1 MGYNIEYQRETNM
14 SKRSTVSPDK
24 TAIQKL
30 AGLAGKE
37 VAVPTRSTVAIR
49 KAQLLADLDGFDGP
63 RLWQLKEELS
73 SFVDLITMS
82 IGDGAVLDESNAFTL
97 MTQALS
103 RRTIT
108 EFMEVCNGRIKEIVF
123 SHLNAMFEEDGED
136 DPEAVSGSIEVP
148 SLGMRFAREGAGRTT
163 PSVDEGILRE
173 ALGDRWKEVYHEE
186 TIPAQKVRTLDY
198 DRLWELVGEEPEL
211 MEKLRDALEPG
222 AIKNARLVIRPM
234 DT

>member
-1 MGYNIEYQRETNM
+1 M
-14 SKRSTVSPDK
+14 SKRSTVSPNK
-24 TAIQKL
+24 TSLQKL

-37 VAVPTRSTVAIR
+37 VAKPTRSTVAMR

-82 IGDGAVLDESNAFTL
+82 IGDGAILDESNAFTL

-103 RRTIT
+103 RRNIT
-108 EFMEVCNGRIKEIVF
+108 EFMEVCHSRIKEVFF
-123 SHLNAMFEEDGED
+123 SHLNATFEEEGEE
-136 DPEAVSGSIEVP
+136 DPEAVSGSVEVP
-148 SLGMRFAREGAGRTT
+148 SLGMKFCREGAGRTT

-173 ALGDRWKEVYHEE
+173 ALGDRWKEVYREE
-186 TIPAQKVRTLDY
+186 IIPAQKIRTLDY
-198 DRLWELVGEEPEL
+198 DRLWELVGEEPGL
-211 MEKLRDALEPG
+211 MEKLREALEPG
-222 AIKNARLVIRPM
+222 ALKNARLVLRPM